1 MFYVI
6 VLLLSFFFFFSL
18 CPTWAA
24 IRVKTC
30 STFLGLCPLF
40 FVFFFKQQLVGKEHD
55 TCEDVSHYYL
65 AHGCGLVACGV
76 CTLGPGEP
84 VESTACGCVCL
95 EGLSLCLE
103 VSTQPRACADGH

>member
-1 MFYVI
+1 MSHLGCYKSED
-6 VLLLSFFFFFSL
+6 LLNIPWLMPSVF
-18 CPTWAA
+18 C
-24 IRVKTC
+24 
-30 STFLGLCPLF
+30 
-40 FVFFFKQQLVGKEHD
+40 FFFKQQLVGKEHD